1 MIIVFVGPPGSGKG
15 TQCELLAE
23 HLGVT
28 HLSTGELFRVQ
39 MESGSE
45 LGQIAASF
53 IDHGNL
59 VPDHVT
65 IDIVKESLGEAQF
78 NVGCLLDGFPR
89 SVPQAQALDA
99 ILAENNCQVDLVLA
113 LDVNQ
118 DVLVDRMLARKRK
131 DDTLETIQQ
140 RFDAYEHLT
149 RPLLNYYQNRDVLVT
164 VDGNGNIDR
173 VFEGI
178 REAVGIVRSNNS
190 NA

>member
-1 MIIVFVGPPGSGKG
+1 
-15 TQCELLAE
+15 
-23 HLGVT
+23 
-28 HLSTGELFRVQ
+28 

-178 REAVGIVRSNNS
+178 REAVASVRSNNS

>member
-78 NVGCLLDGFPR
+78 NVGLSL
-89 SVPQAQALDA
+89 
-99 ILAENNCQVDLVLA
+99 IH
-113 LDVNQ
+113 
-118 DVLVDRMLARKRK
+118 
-131 DDTLETIQQ
+131 I
-140 RFDAYEHLT
+140 
-149 RPLLNYYQNRDVLVT
+149 
-164 VDGNGNIDR
+164 
-173 VFEGI
+173 
-178 REAVGIVRSNNS
+178 
-190 NA
+190 